1 VIQIRSP
8 QTALKVMKNTPMSS
22 LISQLNPT
30 QKEIISI
37 QFQLKCLNLQQFQ
50 ISVRV
55 TVVEGVMLPCL

>member
-1 VIQIRSP
+1 
-8 QTALKVMKNTPMSS
+8 MSS